1 MPSPSLFPAPRSSF
15 LARLRRG
22 AALGAIRRAADF
34 AFESTA
40 HLVTLRIRM
49 ASMGSSRHFA
59 AAMLAFAGI
68 TIISASGALAQSCK
82 WPAPQMCS
90 QWYWAETN
98 GGIPEYLDGVGG
110 NTTCLPIVEGDMKVN
125 GYKLQGY
132 GFRALA
138 SNFPSPG
145 SIEVFVPNGCGC
157 DVGGFDCVRI
167 YPPVGMEV
175 DCPNLSNPCP
185 RITCP

>member
-49 ASMGSSRHFA
+49 ASMESSRHFA
-59 AAMLAFAGI
+59 AAMLAFAGV
-68 TIISASGALAQSCK
+68 TIISASGALAQNCK

-98 GGIPEYLDGVGG
+98 GGIPQHLECPGEGL
-110 NTTCLPIVEGDMKVN
+110 TCLPIIKGDMKVN

-132 GFRALA
+132 GYDALF
-138 SNFPSPG
+138 SHPSPG
-145 SIEVFVPNGCGC
+145 SIEVFVPNGCEC
-157 DVGGFDCVRI
+157 DVGGTDCVCI
-167 YPPVGMEV
+167 YPPVAMTV
-175 DCPNLSNPCP
+175 ACPHLSFPGP
-185 RITCP
+185 ALTCP